1 MARKKSYKISANLGE
16 AGLRKVNELKA
27 KAGLGWDAFILA
39 AIAEKYG
46 VPLEELLPPRR
57 GPRTKRE
64 KLPKVK
70 AKQVKAGG
78 GQRPE
83 MEVLQL
89 ERVDEVVE
97 EAKARG
103 GGGGD
108 LSAPS
113 PEGRAE

>member
-46 VPLEELLPPRR
+46 VPLEELLAPRR
-57 GPRTKRE
+57 EPRPKNE

-70 AKQVKAGG
+70 VKQAKAGG

-103 GGGGD
+103 GGD